1 VEISH
6 KLFRGGEYMNLLN
19 GKRALV
25 TGGARGIG
33 LAIARKMAEEGA
45 RVIINDIQEGL
56 LDGTVKK
63 LLEVGL
69 TVQGFS
75 ADITD
80 EGAVQ
85 RMFRKVEIEGGLHIL
100 VNNAGGS
107 IRGVRAIRTGRTD
120 HAVGKLVDIKTEDWS
135 GVLSLN
141 LTGTFLCTRAAV
153 PLLKSSG
160 QGRIINISSKAGRA
174 GGELSDIAYVTTKA
188 GLIGFTKQCAKEL
201 GPWGITSNAVAPG
214 LILSDWFKAHWE
226 NTDQAKRAQIL
237 RDVPLN
243 RPAEPEEI
251 ATVCTFLASD
261 WASYITGVT
270 LDVNGGW
277 YFA

>member
-1 VEISH
+1 M
-6 KLFRGGEYMNLLN
+6 KLLQN
-19 GKRALV
+19 KRALV
-25 TGGARGIG
+25 TGAARGIG
-33 LAIARKMAEEGA
+33 LAIAKKMAVEGA
-45 RVIINDIQEGL
+45 DVLLNDLQGES
-56 LDGTVKK
+56 LDAAVKK
-63 LLEVGL
+63 LKEDGL
-69 TVQGFS
+69 AAQGLH

-80 EGAVQ
+80 EPAVK
-85 RMFRKVEIEGGLHIL
+85 RMFKALEAGGGLHIL
-100 VNNAGGS
+100 VNNAGTS
-107 IRGVRAIRTGRTD
+107 IRGVRALRTGLTD
-120 HAVGKLVDIKTEDWS
+120 HGVGKIAEIKIEDWQ

-153 PLLKSSG
+153 PLLKNSG
-160 QGRIINISSKAGRA
+160 QGRIINLSSKAGRA
-174 GGELSDIAYVTTKA
+174 GADLSDIAYVTTKA

-201 GPWGITSNAVAPG
+201 GPWGITCNAVAPG

-226 NTDQAKRAQIL
+226 STDQAKRAQIL

-243 RPAEPEEI
+243 RPGEPEEI

-270 LDVNGGW
+270 IDVNGGW